1 MGGTK
6 SKPKDHGQRQ
16 DEAGGSGGGSGGAAH
31 LSPSQQPLT
40 PHRSP
45 AVDGQR
51 HASQQMTSH
60 PELALFGGVDS
71 TTNSIVSPHRSTLL
85 GGVTTFVALYD
96 YESRTASD
104 LSFRKGERLQIV
116 NNTRKMN
123 YREGDWWLARSLAT
137 GESGYIPSNYVAPSD
152 SIQAEEWYFGKI
164 TRRDSERLL
173 LNLENRRGTF
183 LVRESETTK
192 GAYCL
197 SVLDYDNTKGLNV
210 KHYKIRK
217 LDSGGFYITSRTQFS
232 TLQQLVNHYRK
243 HADGLCHCLTEV
255 CPVLKPQTQGLA
267 RDAWEIPR
275 ESLRLDLK
283 LGQGCFG
290 EVWMGTWNGT
300 TRVAIKTLK
309 TGTMSPE
316 AFLQEAQVMKKLRH
330 EKLVQL
336 YAVVSEEPIYIVT
349 EYMGQGSL
357 LDFLKGDMGKML
369 RLPQLVDMASQI
381 ASGMAYVERMN
392 YVHRDLRAA
401 NILVGDNLVC
411 KVADFGL
418 ARLIEDNE
426 YTARQG
432 AKFPIKWTAP
442 EAALYGRFTIKSD
455 VWSFGVLL
463 TELATKGRVPYPGM
477 VNREVLDQV
486 ERGYRMPC
494 PAECPESLHDLML
507 QCWRKEP
514 EERPTFEYLQGF
526 LEDYFTSTES
536 QYQPGEN
543 L

>member
-1 MGGTK
+1 MGAGK
-6 SKPKDHGQRQ
+6 SKPKEHGQRSMSL
-16 DEAGGSGGGSGGAAH
+16 DGTIGTGSDSGRFHH
-31 LSPSQQPLT
+31 LGPAQQTQT
-40 PHRSP
+40 PNRSP
-45 AVDGQR
+45 AVGTGRRGHQGQ
-51 HASQQMTSH
+51 HQHVPTNT
-60 PELALFGGVDS
+60 PESALFGGVH
-71 TTNSIVSPHRSTLL
+71 TGTITSPQRGPLA

-104 LSFRKGERLQIV
+104 LTFRKGDKLQIV
-116 NNTRKMN
+116 NNT
-123 YREGDWWLARSLAT
+123 
-137 GESGYIPSNYVAPSD
+137 
-152 SIQAEEWYFGKI
+152 WYFGKI

-173 LNLENRRGTF
+173 LNLQNRRGTF

-217 LDSGGFYITSRTQFS
+217 LDSGGFYITSRTQFTS
-232 TLQQLVNHYRK
+232 LQQLVFHYCK
-243 HADGLCHCLTEV
+243 HSDGLCHALTDV
-255 CPVLKPQTQGLA
+255 CPVAKPQTQGLA

-290 EVWMGTWNGT
+290 EVWMGTWNAT

-309 TGTMSPE
+309 PGTMSPE

-349 EYMGQGSL
+349 EYMSQGSL
-357 LDFLKGDMGKML
+357 LDFLKGDAGKML
-369 RLPQLVDMASQI
+369 RLPQLVDMAAQI
-381 ASGMAYVERMN
+381 AAGMAYVERMN

-494 PAECPESLHDLML
+494 PAECPISLHELML
-507 QCWRKEP
+507 SCWRKDP

-526 LEDYFTSTES
+526 LEDYFTSTEP

>member
-6 SKPKDHGQRQ
+6 SKPKDQSQRSRSL
-16 DEAGGSGGGSGGAAH
+16 DGTIGTGS
-31 LSPSQQPLT
+31 SQYPTHNIQSTYT
-40 PHRSP
+40 PKRSP
-45 AVDGQR
+45 AVDGNR
-51 HASQQMTSH
+51 HLNQPFNSSDL
-60 PELALFGGVDS
+60 PLFGGLEVIGIA
-71 TTNSIVSPHRSTLL
+71 TPQRGGMLA
-85 GGVTTFVALYD
+85 GGVTNFVALYD
-96 YESRTASD
+96 YESRTSTD
-104 LSFRKGERLQIV
+104 LSFKKGEKLHII
-116 NNTRKMN
+116 NNTRRLN
-123 YREGDWWLARSLAT
+123 CREGDWWLARSLTT
-137 GESGYIPSNYVAPSD
+137 GNTGYIPSNYVAPSD

-164 TRRDSERLL
+164 TRRESERLL
-173 LNLENRRGTF
+173 LNVENRRGTF

-197 SVLDYDNTKGLNV
+197 SVLDYDNTRGLNV

-232 TLQQLVNHYRK
+232 NLQQLVTYYRK
-243 HADGLCHCLTEV
+243 HADGLCHCLTDG
-255 CPVLKPQTQGLA
+255 CPTLKPQTQGLA
-267 RDAWEIPR
+267 KDAWEIPR
-275 ESLRLDLK
+275 ESLRLEVK

-309 TGTMSPE
+309 PGTMSPE

-349 EYMGQGSL
+349 EYMSQGSL
-357 LDFLKGDMGKML
+357 LDFLKGDMGRML

-381 ASGMAYVERMN
+381 AAGMAYVERMN

-455 VWSFGVLL
+455 VWSFGILL

-494 PAECPESLHDLML
+494 PAECPESLHELML
-507 QCWRKEP
+507 TCWRKEP
-514 EERPTFEYLQGF
+514 EERPTFEYLQSC
-526 LEDYFTSTES
+526 LEDYFTATEP

>member
-1 MGGTK
+1 MGAGK
-6 SKPKDHGQRQ
+6 SKPKEPGQQRSMSL
-16 DEAGGSGGGSGGAAH
+16 DGTIGPGPDGGPFHH
-31 LSPSQQPLT
+31 LGPAQQTQT
-40 PHRSP
+40 PNRSP
-45 AVDGQR
+45 AAGTCRREHRGQHQ
-51 HASQQMTSH
+51 HAPSNT
-60 PELALFGGVDS
+60 PELALS
-71 TTNSIVSPHRSTLL
+71 EAWTTQARSPRRR
-85 GGVTTFVALYD
+85 GALCQ
-96 YESRTASD
+96 SRTASD
-104 LSFRKGERLQIV
+104 LTFKKGDRLQIV
-116 NNTRKMN
+116 NNT
-123 YREGDWWLARSLAT
+123 
-137 GESGYIPSNYVAPSD
+137 
-152 SIQAEEWYFGKI
+152 WYFGKI

-173 LNLENRRGTF
+173 LSLQNRRGTF

-217 LDSGGFYITSRTQFS
+217 LDSGGFYITSRTQFTS
-232 TLQQLVNHYRK
+232 LQQLVFHYRK
-243 HADGLCHCLTEV
+243 HSDGLCHSLTDV
-255 CPVLKPQTQGLA
+255 CPVAKPQTQGLA

-309 TGTMSPE
+309 PGTMSPE

-349 EYMGQGSL
+349 EYMSQGSL
-357 LDFLKGDMGKML
+357 LDFLKGDAGKLL

-381 ASGMAYVERMN
+381 AAGMAYVERMN

-432 AKFPIKWTAP
+432 
-442 EAALYGRFTIKSD
+442 
-455 VWSFGVLL
+455 
-463 TELATKGRVPYPGM
+463 M

-486 ERGYRMPC
+486 DRGYRMPC
-494 PAECPESLHDLML
+494 PSECPGSMHELML
-507 QCWRKEP
+507 SCWRKEP

-526 LEDYFTSTES
+526 LEDYFTSTEP